1 MSFIAEAVGGVVDWV
16 TEAGTDLFD
25 WGDWSED
32 SGYNF
37 DSAYDYLDADDADIG
52 SYLVESGVADEVGNS
67 SWFNQG
73 SWTQGEFDAYWKT
86 FTAEN
91 PDLVTSLADE
101 TGIPNQMTQG
111 EFDAYWKTFTAE
123 NPDLV
128 TSLADETGIPNQM
141 TQGEFDAY
149 WKTFTAENPDLVN
162 SLADETEIPTSTGS
176 GGFNIPGAAKNV
188 ATTVAKNAAK
198 TAAASVL
205 GGSGSGSGGSGGSGS
220 SGSGSGGNPLLDAV
234 VLSQLLQKPPSIV
247 QPADNNTAEIVAYNP
262 YDTGLEDNLLPTGE
276 KKDKDKTDEILAALG
291 GIRNT

>member
-37 DSAYDYLDADDADIG
+37 DSAYDYLDADDADLG
-52 SYLVESGVADEVGNS
+52 SYFVESGVADEVGNS

-73 SWTQGEFDAYWKT
+73 SWTQGEFDTYWDT

-101 TGIPNQMTQG
+101 TGQMTQG
-111 EFDAYWKTFTAE
+111 EFDKYWKTFE
-123 NPDLV
+123 
-128 TSLADETGIPNQM
+128 
-141 TQGEFDAY
+141 
-149 WKTFTAENPDLVN
+149 AENPDLVN

-205 GGSGSGSGGSGGSGS
+205 GGSGSGSGGSGS

-247 QPADNNTAEIVAYNP
+247 QPADNNTDKIVAYNP
-262 YDTGLEDNLLPTGE
+262 YALGLEDNLLPTGE
-276 KKDKDKTDEILAALG
+276 KDKTDEILAALG
-291 GIRNT
+291 RVRNT

>member
-37 DSAYDYLDADDADIG
+37 DSAYDYLDADDADLG
-52 SYLVESGVADEVGNS
+52 LDLLGSGVVDEAGNVD
-67 SWFNQG
+67 WFNEADWSNFNLEDG
-73 SWTQGEFDAYWKT
+73 SWGEA
-86 FTAEN
+86 
-91 PDLVTSLADE
+91 
-101 TGIPNQMTQG
+101 GQMTQG
-111 EFDAYWKTFTAE
+111 EFDKYWKTFE
-123 NPDLV
+123 
-128 TSLADETGIPNQM
+128 
-141 TQGEFDAY
+141 
-149 WKTFTAENPDLVN
+149 AENPDLVN
-162 SLADETEIPTSTGS
+162 SLADETGIPDQMTQGEFDKYWKTFEAENPDLVNSPADETEIPTSTGS
-176 GGFNIPGAAKNV
+176 GGFNIPDAAKNV

-198 TAAASVL
+198 TAAASIL
-205 GGSGSGSGGSGGSGS
+205 GGSGSGSGGSGN

>member
-1 MSFIAEAVGGVVDWV
+1 MSFVAEAVGGVVNWV

-32 SGYNF
+32 SGYDFGNL
-37 DSAYDYLDADDADIG
+37 DYLDADDADLG
-52 SYLVESGVADEVGNS
+52 LDLLGSGVADEAGNVD
-67 SWFNQG
+67 WFNEADWSNFNLEDG
-73 SWTQGEFDAYWKT
+73 SWGEA
-86 FTAEN
+86 A
-91 PDLVTSLADE
+91 
-101 TGIPNQMTQG
+101 QMTQG
-111 EFDAYWKTFTAE
+111 EFDTYWKTFEAE

-128 TSLADETGIPNQM
+128 S
-141 TQGEFDAY
+141 
-149 WKTFTAENPDLVN
+149 
-162 SLADETEIPTSTGS
+162 SLADETEIPTSTGF

-188 ATTVAKNAAK
+188 VTNAAKNAAK
-198 TAAASVL
+198 AATASVL

-247 QPADNNTAEIVAYNP
+247 QPNEIVAYNP

-291 GIRNT
+291 GIRTT

>member
-1 MSFIAEAVGGVVDWV
+1 
-16 TEAGTDLFD
+16 
-25 WGDWSED
+25 
-32 SGYNF
+32 
-37 DSAYDYLDADDADIG
+37 
-52 SYLVESGVADEVGNS
+52 
-67 SWFNQG
+67 
-73 SWTQGEFDAYWKT
+73 
-86 FTAEN
+86 
-91 PDLVTSLADE
+91 
-101 TGIPNQMTQG
+101 
-111 EFDAYWKTFTAE
+111 
-123 NPDLV
+123 
-128 TSLADETGIPNQM
+128 M

-205 GGSGSGSGGSGGSGS
+205 GGSGSGSGGSGN
-220 SGSGSGGNPLLDAV
+220 SGSGSGGNPLLDAL

-247 QPADNNTAEIVAYNP
+247 QPADNNTAEIVPYNP

>member
-1 MSFIAEAVGGVVDWV
+1 MTFIAEAVGGVVDWV

-111 EFDAYWKTFTAE
+111 EFDKYWKTFE
-123 NPDLV
+123 
-128 TSLADETGIPNQM
+128 
-141 TQGEFDAY
+141 
-149 WKTFTAENPDLVN
+149 AENPDLVN

-205 GGSGSGSGGSGGSGS
+205 GGSGSGSGGSGN
-220 SGSGSGGNPLLDAV
+220 SGSGSGGNPLLDAL